1 MTSLSAATKA
11 PVATATTTATA
22 AATTT
27 ATVAATTGNLEPAV
41 VPRTANL
48 LACKQ
53 WWRVCFLY
61 GDQQKYYRQL
71 YSKAAAQRLATSGSA
86 NEANHENDNA
96 SSNSN
101 SHSNNNNCQLTGTVD
116 DYDTVDFGIGIGT
129 GDCDFIAAQL
139 DGSEDADDG
148 IDLGDSNQQ
157 PTAASNCSK
166 KQLANRPLFPAKCET
181 SATTPR
187 RSKKLLR
194 SLRAHVKGEGK
205 QKEPKEQKELLQ
217 RQQQQ
222 SQDEP
227 TQRNAKVTVLD
238 DPFLFGIDADHL
250 GDLIRG
256 KHYNTTDATEHIAK
270 YYTLQLEA
278 EAMNLESPCTAQ
290 VLEIIEQSEE
300 ELLDEPKPAL
310 PPKQKQ
316 QRAAPPPPA
325 RTTAP
330 PTSAAMQPLT
340 ASDLKFLNL
349 SLRQRSLPRSMK
361 PFKDPHDISFT
372 FNELDS
378 SLASTQLQP
387 EVVVGNCEVATG
399 AGVAASSQQES
410 NE

>member
-1 MTSLSAATKA
+1 MSSLTAPAAGGE
-11 PVATATTTATA
+11 TTATGTA
-22 AATTT
+22 
-27 ATVAATTGNLEPAV
+27 ATVAATGSLEPAV

-71 YSKAAAQRLATSGSA
+71 YSKAAAQRLAASGST

-101 SHSNNNNCQLTGTVD
+101 SNNNNCQLTATGD
-116 DYDTVDFGIGIGT
+116 DYDTVGF

-139 DGSEDADDG
+139 DASDDVDDG
-148 IDLGDSNQQ
+148 IDLGIDSSHQ
-157 PTAASNCSK
+157 SSSK
-166 KQLANRPLFPAKCET
+166 KRGAAATSAANRPLFPAKCET

-194 SLRAHVKGEGK
+194 SLRAHVKGESK
-205 QKEPKEQKELLQ
+205 QK
-217 RQQQQ
+217 QQQQ
-222 SQDEP
+222 QQHKEQQQQPQSPEEP
-227 TQRNAKVTVLD
+227 TKRNAKVTVLD

-256 KHYNTTDATEHIAK
+256 KQYSTADATEHIAK
-270 YYTLQLEA
+270 YYSMQLDAHMQQQAA
-278 EAMNLESPCTAQ
+278 EPACTAQ

-316 QRAAPPPPA
+316 QRTAPPPPA
-325 RTTAP
+325 RTTAATP
-330 PTSAAMQPLT
+330 SAAAAALQPLT
-340 ASDLKFLNL
+340 AGDLKFLNL

-378 SLASTQLQP
+378 SVAQAQP
-387 EVVVGNCEVATG
+387 EVVVATG
-399 AGVAASSQQES
+399 AATATAQQEP

>member
-1 MTSLSAATKA
+1 MSSLTAPAAA
-11 PVATATTTATA
+11 AGETTATGTA
-22 AATTT
+22 
-27 ATVAATTGNLEPAV
+27 ATVAATGSLEPAV

-71 YSKAAAQRLATSGSA
+71 YSKAAAQRLAASGST

-101 SHSNNNNCQLTGTVD
+101 NNNNCQLTATGD
-116 DYDTVDFGIGIGT
+116 DYDTVGF

-139 DGSEDADDG
+139 DASDDVDDG
-148 IDLGDSNQQ
+148 IDLGIDSSQHSHSSKKRGAAAA
-157 PTAASNCSK
+157 AASA
-166 KQLANRPLFPAKCET
+166 ANRPLFPAKCET

-194 SLRAHVKGEGK
+194 SLRAHVKGESK
-205 QKEPKEQKELLQ
+205 QK
-217 RQQQQ
+217 QQQQ
-222 SQDEP
+222 QQHKEQQQPQSPEEP
-227 TQRNAKVTVLD
+227 TKRNAKVTVLD

-256 KHYNTTDATEHIAK
+256 KQYSTADATEHIAK
-270 YYTLQLEA
+270 YYSMQLDAHMQQQAA
-278 EAMNLESPCTAQ
+278 EPVCTAQ

-316 QRAAPPPPA
+316 QRTAPPPPA
-325 RTTAP
+325 RTAAAP
-330 PTSAAMQPLT
+330 SSAAAPVTAATPSVPPAAAAALQPLT
-340 ASDLKFLNL
+340 AGDLKFLNL

-378 SLASTQLQP
+378 SVAPAQP
-387 EVVVGNCEVATG
+387 EVVVATG
-399 AGVAASSQQES
+399 AATAQQEP